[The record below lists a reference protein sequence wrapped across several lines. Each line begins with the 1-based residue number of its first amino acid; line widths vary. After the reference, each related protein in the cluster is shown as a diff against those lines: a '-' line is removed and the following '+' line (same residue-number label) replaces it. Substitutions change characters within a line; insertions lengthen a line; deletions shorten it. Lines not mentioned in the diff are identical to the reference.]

1 MNEIIV
7 LPLLSALIL
16 ACCGTSAMT
25 ATCPENDLSC
35 FSQYAEAG
43 CEPVKMDYSLDV
55 PVSMEITGQD
65 SGGNCAITLTALSEQ
80 KFRDTL
86 LTNGLSEAEVDEYFS
101 EIDYEGTVAGKTAY
115 CSIPPDS
122 AYEFASQGT
131 GMETCS
137 GPLLDAIM
145 SIAR

>member
-25 ATCPENDLSC
+25 ATCPENDLAC

-43 CEPVKMDYSLDV
+43 CEPVKMDYSLDI
-55 PVSMEITGQD
+55 PVVMEITGQD
-65 SGGNCAITLTALSEQ
+65 SSGNCAITMTGLPESRFRQAMQAAGEDDAGIDAYLSE
-80 KFRDTL
+80 
-86 LTNGLSEAEVDEYFS
+86 VDY
-101 EIDYEGTVAGKTAY
+101 DGAVAGKTAY
-115 CSIPPDS
+115 CSIPP
-122 AYEFASQGT
+122 ATVYAFASNGV
-131 GMETCS
+131 GSETCT
-137 GPLLDAIM
+137 GPLIDGMM